1 MAKPEY
7 TPDNVVRTVTE
18 KQAGITSAN
27 KSFSTVFEVLPRC
40 WEGSF
45 PIARIDI
52 TG

>member
-1 MAKPEY
+1 M
-7 TPDNVVRTVTE
+7 
-18 KQAGITSAN
+18 
-27 KSFSTVFEVLPRC
+27 SFSTVFEVLPRC